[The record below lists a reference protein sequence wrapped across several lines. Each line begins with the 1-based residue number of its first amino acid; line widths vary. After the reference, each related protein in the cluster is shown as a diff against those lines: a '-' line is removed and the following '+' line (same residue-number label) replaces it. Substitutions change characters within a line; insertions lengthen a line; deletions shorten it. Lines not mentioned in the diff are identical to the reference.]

1 MNKEKKYLTIKL
13 DKVDKL
19 LLTKTKKYEKTKAQE
34 AKLKVQQGAIY
45 AEIKGLR
52 AERDAIKKNVSR
64 SSLERNYSRV
74 LAERDRLKK
83 GNRMLGWKLRSAEE
97 KLLLVPKLDQIVASA
112 ENATKKAAEEV
123 DAFRHMYLK
132 EKRRAEKIDK
142 EFTEAMEG
150 SKVIPIGKD
159 QSLLTSSP
167 DGKIEVKVHKLKQ
180 SARYKLEL
188 SEVKGSSSKVDE
200 II

>member
-1 MNKEKKYLTIKL
+1 
-13 DKVDKL
+13 
-19 LLTKTKKYEKTKAQE
+19 
-34 AKLKVQQGAIY
+34 
-45 AEIKGLR
+45 
-52 AERDAIKKNVSR
+52 
-64 SSLERNYSRV
+64 
-74 LAERDRLKK
+74 
-83 GNRMLGWKLRSAEE
+83 
-97 KLLLVPKLDQIVASA
+97 
-112 ENATKKAAEEV
+112 
-123 DAFRHMYLK
+123 
-132 EKRRAEKIDK
+132 
-142 EFTEAMEG
+142 MEG